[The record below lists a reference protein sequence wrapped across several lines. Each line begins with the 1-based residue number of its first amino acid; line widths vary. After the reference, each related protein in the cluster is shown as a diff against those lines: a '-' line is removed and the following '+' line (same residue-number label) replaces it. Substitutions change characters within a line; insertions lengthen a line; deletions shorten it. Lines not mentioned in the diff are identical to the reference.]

1 MPDTLPGRGRSLFL
15 LDNYDSFTWNLVQY
29 LRELGATVEVERNDA
44 VTPEAILARGF
55 DGIVISPGPGVPAD
69 AGISGD
75 LVRTAAGRVPLLG
88 VCLGHQTIG
97 EVYGARVVRAARLMH
112 GKTSPIEH
120 DGDDL
125 FAGLA
130 NPFPA
135 TRYHSLLLEPSTV
148 HDPLRVIA
156 RTAEGEIMGVRH
168 ATLPVWGVQFHP
180 ESILTPSGKALLANF
195 LGFCRPAPAGAGS

>member
-1 MPDTLPGRGRSLFL
+1 
-15 LDNYDSFTWNLVQY
+15 
-29 LRELGATVEVERNDA
+29 VEVARNDA
-44 VTPEAILARGF
+44 VTPAEVMARGF

-69 AGISGD
+69 AGVSGD
-75 LVRTAAGRVPLLG
+75 LVRAAAGQVPLLG

-97 EVYGARVVRAARLMH
+97 EVYGARVVRAGRLMH

-120 DGDDL
+120 DGEGL
-125 FAGLA
+125 FATLP

-148 HDPLRVIA
+148 GEPLVVTA
-156 RTAEGEIMGVRH
+156 RTAEGEIMAVRH

-180 ESILTPSGKALLANF
+180 ESILTPAGKTILANF